1 MHFMET
7 PDSVPTNFNSVP
19 KSLVLV
25 NFHMVKDLC
34 ALWHLHSLSWK
45 VRNLH
50 SYAQLSQLYTL
61 QN

>member
-7 PDSVPTNFNSVP
+7 PDSVPTNFNSAS